1 MRKFTHIAFDV
12 AIKLFIGALGTL
24 AFTGITFMIYMLV
37 TGQITDANIN
47 IACGICD

>member
-24 AFTGITFMIYMLV
+24 AFTGIAFMIYAIIFEGV
-37 TGQITDANIN
+37 TANIL
-47 IACGICD
+47 IR

>member
-1 MRKFTHIAFDV
+1 MRKFTHIALDV

-37 TGQITDANIN
+37 TGQVTDVN